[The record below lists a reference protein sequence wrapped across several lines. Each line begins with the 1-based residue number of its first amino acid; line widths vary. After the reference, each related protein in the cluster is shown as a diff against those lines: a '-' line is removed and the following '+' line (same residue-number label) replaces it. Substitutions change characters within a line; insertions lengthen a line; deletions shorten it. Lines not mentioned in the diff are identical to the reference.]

1 MVSTVVIV
9 LIALPLYWIYSSY
22 TSLQKNIKAA
32 KLSGLPY
39 VVTRAYSHPKLSP
52 FSLTDCAINSNTC
65 LQ

>member
-1 MVSTVVIV
+1 MVSAVVIV

-52 FSLTDCAINSNTC
+52 FSLTD
-65 LQ
+65 